1 MKTFFTGLL
10 MLISATMLNA
20 QTTATNFTCNDCSGV
35 SYDLF
40 TELDAGKVVV
50 LDWVMPCGACVGP
63 SLTAYNM
70 VSGYQTSHPGKVL
83 FFMADDYANSSCL
96 SINSWANQYGMPES
110 AWSRRFVNTAIR
122 MLDYGSNGMP
132 KIVVLG
138 GANHTVFYNANN
150 TVNATALQNAI
161 NAALT
166 VSGLEE
172 GKGFIHSL
180 TTYPNPTTDRATLK
194 FNLEKSSDVL
204 IELYNLKGKKV
215 MDVFSGRMNAGESKT
230 DIDTSKLSSG
240 VYLMKVSASGKT
252 NYVNLAVSR

>member
-1 MKTFFTGLL
+1 MKTFFAGLL
-10 MLISATMLNA
+10 ILVSVTGLNA

-35 SYDLF
+35 MYDLF

-50 LDWVMPCGACVGP
+50 IDWVMPCGSCVGP
-63 SLTAYNM
+63 SQTAYNM
-70 VSGYQTSHPGKVL
+70 VNSYQTSHPGKVL
-83 FFMADDYANSSCL
+83 FFMADDYANSSCIT
-96 SINSWANQYGMPES
+96 INAWANQYGMPES
-110 AWSRRFVNTAIR
+110 AWSRRFVNNAIR

-138 GANHTVFYNANN
+138 GASHTVFYNANN

-166 VSGLEE
+166 VSSLEE

-180 TTYPNPTTDRATLK
+180 TTFPNPATDKATLK
-194 FNLEKSSDVL
+194 FNLEKSSEVL
-204 IELYNLKGKKV
+204 IELFNLNGQKIK
-215 MDVFSGRMNAGESKT
+215 DVFSGRMNSGEGIT

-240 VYLMKVSASGKT
+240 VYLVKVSASGKT
-252 NYVNLAVSR
+252 NYVNLVVSH